1 MHLIKNQ
8 ILIIMS
14 WIQEL
19 NYRFGLETLIMK
31 KRIIVFGLEPKDTNL
46 IFNLEKV
53 KKIYLDLPSVL
64 IDIMLNINTK
74 YAKD

>member
-1 MHLIKNQ
+1 
-8 ILIIMS
+8 MS

-64 IDIMLNINTK
+64 IDIMLNNK
-74 YAKD
+74 YKIC

>member
-1 MHLIKNQ
+1 
-8 ILIIMS
+8 MS

>member
-1 MHLIKNQ
+1 
-8 ILIIMS
+8 MS

-31 KRIIVFGLEPKDTNL
+31 KRIIVSGLEPKDTNL

-64 IDIMLNINTK
+64 IDIMLNNK
-74 YAKD
+74 YKIC

>member
-1 MHLIKNQ
+1 
-8 ILIIMS
+8 MS

-19 NYRFGLETLIMK
+19 KYRFGLETLIMK

-64 IDIMLNINTK
+64 IDIMLNNK
-74 YAKD
+74 YKIC

>member
-64 IDIMLNINTK
+64 IDIMLNNK
-74 YAKD
+74 YKIC

>member
-1 MHLIKNQ
+1 MYLIKNQ

-53 KKIYLDLPSVL
+53 KKNIFGPPLS
-64 IDIMLNINTK
+64 IDRYN
-74 YAKD
+74 AK

>member
-31 KRIIVFGLEPKDTNL
+31 KRIIVSGLEPKDTNL

-64 IDIMLNINTK
+64 IDIMLNNK
-74 YAKD
+74 YKIC